1 MAFDGSGS
9 WKWLQVTASDGATLM
24 EHAKIPRSTS
34 IAHNRLE
41 ILPMRLWYILVIPLP
56 YLLIPSI
63 LPRSGEETR
72 G

>member
-24 EHAKIPRSTS
+24 EQAKIPRSAS

-41 ILPMRLWYILVIPLP
+41 ILPMRLWYILTIPLP
-56 YLLIPSI
+56 YLFIPSI
-63 LPRSGEETR
+63 PPQSGEENQ